1 LRDWS
6 NVRIDAPRT
15 LQLTTGQQATF
26 AFTMHNDG
34 PWTVAVDN
42 GCPWFTHAGASIACS
57 TPISDKLGPGESA
70 SSVAIFYAREY
81 ATPSTEPRR
90 DTDPWDP
97 IYPSTYYIHGMLR
110 DQFVFDDQSGANSR
124 AVIGVGVFADDLKLT
139 ITADR
144 PAVTLG
150 IGESTTVTVT
160 MRNDRPERVWDW
172 GCHQLDGAGPTGAPP
187 NGVPAVLCP
196 DRGWREPGWSA
207 TFTATVSAVGRGPGQ
222 YVLSWGVVPEF
233 PLVTLTVVP

>member
-1 LRDWS
+1 
-6 NVRIDAPRT
+6 
-15 LQLTTGQQATF
+15 
-26 AFTMHNDG
+26 
-34 PWTVAVDN
+34 
-42 GCPWFTHAGASIACS
+42 
-57 TPISDKLGPGESA
+57 
-70 SSVAIFYAREY
+70 
-81 ATPSTEPRR
+81 
-90 DTDPWDP
+90 
-97 IYPSTYYIHGMLR
+97 
-110 DQFVFDDQSGANSR
+110 
-124 AVIGVGVFADDLKLT
+124 LKLT